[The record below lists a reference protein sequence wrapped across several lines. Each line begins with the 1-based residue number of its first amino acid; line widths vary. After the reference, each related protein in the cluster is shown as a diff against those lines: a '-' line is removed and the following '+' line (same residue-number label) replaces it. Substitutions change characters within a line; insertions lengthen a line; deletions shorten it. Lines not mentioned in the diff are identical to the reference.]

1 MATSLVERATSDMLI
16 GPDWAMNLE
25 ICDIL
30 NGEPGQAKEVI
41 KTIKKRIVNKNPKI
55 QFLALTLLETLIK
68 NCGDYVH
75 LQVAERDVLHE
86 MVKIVK
92 KKPDLNVR
100 EKILELLDT
109 WQEAFGGSKGKYP
122 QYYAAYYE
130 LVRAGVE
137 YPPRPE
143 SSAPI
148 FTPPQT
154 QPITPYTP
162 QTYGSPGFEETLE
175 ASVASDVSGMS
186 LTEIQ
191 NARGIAD
198 VLTEMLN
205 ALDPHSKEGVK
216 QEVIV
221 DLVEQC
227 RTYKQR
233 VMHLVNT
240 SSDEGLLFQGL
251 ALNDDLER
259 VLEKHDA
266 ILAGAPV
273 SWEKTS
279 THTPTLVDVNHEDDE
294 MEDDLAQLA
303 RRSRSSTQSH
313 QKVGS
318 NAKNQPNAQL
328 PLIPPP
334 RGLEKIN
341 TPAQKTKQTV
351 DFLSGDAYESP
362 TAGTP
367 PAASAVN
374 GQYTQSSPVSL
385 SQQAT
390 PYLYSSQS
398 GDKDVLTTQSHYGNG
413 RYSSGMS
420 SAQENEYQQFPPHG
434 QESTMDK
441 SSQGL
446 KLSNPAWQS
455 NNPQQATMIYGAQ
468 SQNMDV
474 AAQNTPGSLP
484 PAPWDVEHS
493 QSIPQVTD
501 GQQGSLGYD
510 NNVRPVIPPPPS
522 KYNQRQQF
530 FQKHQAYGS
539 GQVMHGYDD
548 STHTDLI
555 GRMQNI
561 SLRDGAYNNNPYETT
576 PYSQQ
581 SSTAN
586 KQVKPEDK
594 LFEDLVD
601 LAKAKN
607 STKPSKSGSL

>member
-1 MATSLVERATSDMLI
+1 MATPLVERATSDMLI

-30 NGEPGQAKEVI
+30 NGDQGQAKEVI
-41 KTIKKRIVNKNPKI
+41 KAIKKRIVNKNPKI
-55 QFLALTLLETLIK
+55 QILALTLLETLIK

-154 QPITPYTP
+154 QPITLYTP
-162 QTYGSPGFEETLE
+162 QTFGSPGFEETLE

-205 ALDPHSKEGVK
+205 ALDPHTKEGVK

-259 VLEKHDA
+259 VLGKHDA

-273 SWEKTS
+273 SWKQTS
-279 THTPTLVDVNHEDDE
+279 TPTPTLVDVNHEDDE

-318 NAKNQPNAQL
+318 IAKNQPIAHL

-334 RGLEKIN
+334 PGLEKVN

-367 PAASAVN
+367 AAASAAN
-374 GQYTQSSPVSL
+374 GQYTQSSSVSL

-420 SAQENEYQQFPPHG
+420 SAQENEYQ
-434 QESTMDK
+434 ESTMDN

-446 KLSNPAWQS
+446 QLSNPAWQS
-455 NNPQQATMIYGAQ
+455 NNLQQTTIMYGAQ

-493 QSIPQVTD
+493 QSIPQ
-501 GQQGSLGYD
+501 D
-510 NNVRPVIPPPPS
+510 NNVKPVIPPPPS

-539 GQVMHGYDD
+539 GQFMHGNDD

-555 GRMQNI
+555 GRTQNI
-561 SLRDGAYNNNPYETT
+561 SLRDGAYNNNPYGTT